1 MTSSLVA
8 LPLAAAFVTLALA
21 SAWAVGLA
29 ARLAARWL
37 SPGLRSPSTAL
48 RAAVVFAPAVLGA
61 LGCAALALPSPFV
74 GCHCAE
80 HGLHHPHLCA
90 FHPAFALPLVTPS
103 AYVLG
108 AWLALTAPFVLR
120 LFRDAIASARWTRA
134 ARRLPAVALDSVVV
148 RLADCGAPGAFTI
161 GALSPIVVID
171 RVLWRSL
178 SDEQRRAVVH
188 HERAHVERR
197 DGLTLLALRLC
208 VALFPSSAG
217 QRLIDAWR
225 AAAEQSCDR
234 YAAGKLGDPAAVAAA
249 LIAVEKVR
257 AQDPRGAALPAH
269 AMGALAGGDL
279 SRRVLALLDADPPLQ
294 GAEPLLAN
302 DVLATAIVAV
312 GALLLT
318 FVWPGDGFHHA
329 IETLIGHLI
338 H

>member
-1 MTSSLVA
+1 VTPPLAS
-8 LPLAAAFVTLALA
+8 LPLGAAFVVFGLL
-21 SAWAVGLA
+21 SACAVGLV
-29 ARLAARWL
+29 ARFALRWSSSGQRL
-37 SPGLRSPSTAL
+37 PSTAL
-48 RAAVVFAPAVLGA
+48 RAAVVFTPAVLGA
-61 LGCAALALPSPFV
+61 LGCAALALPNPFV

-90 FHPAFALPLVTPS
+90 LHLAFALPLVTPS
-103 AYVLG
+103 ACLLG
-108 AWLALTAPFVLR
+108 AWLALTAPGVLR
-120 LFRDAIASARWTRA
+120 LARDTVASARWTRA
-134 ARRLPAVALDSVVV
+134 VRRLPVVTLDGVAV
-148 RLADCGAPGAFTI
+148 RLADCGAPSAFTI
-161 GALSPIVVID
+161 GALWPIVVVD

-178 SDEQRRAVVH
+178 SDEERRAVAH

-208 VALFPSSAG
+208 VALFPSPAG
-217 QRLIDAWR
+217 QRLIQAWR

-249 LIAVEKVR
+249 LVAVEKIR
-257 AQDPRGAALPAH
+257 AQGSQGAALPAH

-279 SRRVLALLDADPPLQ
+279 SRRVLALLRADPPRRD
-294 GAEPLLAN
+294 GEPLLAN
-302 DVLATAIVAV
+302 DVLATAIVAA

-318 FVWPGDGFHHA
+318 FVWPGDEFHHA